1 MRIAQRAARIGPRGR
16 GRTGSLRVTGGSARG
31 RRLKIPRAPWI
42 RPTRE
47 AVREALFDTLGGDV
61 RGRHVLDLYAGSGA
75 LGIEALS
82 RGAKGAVFVESDPE
96 CVETI
101 RENLERCG
109 FSGQAVVIRGAL
121 PTALFR
127 VPRVPGQAFGLVLM
141 DPPYGS
147 PSAVAT
153 LEGLDRF
160 SLLAEDATIV
170 WELGS
175 KDRPR
180 PLAGVFRPEKDR
192 TYGNTTLLFLRYAPG
207 EKRSDGER

>member
-1 MRIAQRAARIGPRGR
+1 MNPRVR
-16 GRTGSLRVTGGSARG
+16 GRTGVLRVTGGSARG
-31 RRLKIPRAPWI
+31 RRLKIPRGPWI

-47 AVREALFDTLGGDV
+47 AVRESLFDTLGSDV
-61 RGRHVLDLYAGSGA
+61 RCCHVLDLYAGSGA

-82 RGAKGAVFVESDPE
+82 RGAKWAVFVESALE

-101 RENLERCG
+101 RSNLERCG

-121 PTALFR
+121 PTALSR
-127 VPRVPGQAFGLVLM
+127 VPRSPGQAFRLVLM

-147 PSAVAT
+147 PSAAAT
-153 LEGLDRF
+153 LEGLHRF

-170 WELGS
+170 WEGGS
-175 KDRPR
+175 KERPQ
-180 PLAGVFRPEKDR
+180 PPKGLFRPEKDR